1 MTPRKVW
8 LGGLVESFRLLWRL
22 LLQALGFVR
31 PGAARMGAGVSGL
44 RRSVGARFRASEG
57 DGAGIDASTG
67 EEAGPRGRFAD
78 LNPAV
83 GKIFA
88 LANRFPFGWK
98 TTVAVSLAS
107 AGLVVG
113 LYSNCGFDGCPDVRT
128 LTAYQPGGAP
138 VLLDR
143 EGNRF
148 ADLTPYE
155 RVVVKLDS
163 LPEYVAEA
171 FIAVEDRRFWTHDG
185 VDWKRVVG
193 AAIANIRVGGVSQ
206 GSSTISMQ
214 LARNV
219 FPEELPGAERTFR
232 RKLQEMRVAKLIER
246 RYDKRVILEMYL
258 NHIYFG
264 GGAYGIEAAS
274 RLYFDK
280 PASDL
285 TVEESATLAALPK
298 APSHYDP
305 RRQPE
310 RSLARR
316 NLILTLMEQQG
327 LLTSEEAAAA
337 REVELVAREDGVRD
351 RSGVP
356 LGAYFIDVIRPEL
369 EERFG
374 EALYRSKLR
383 IYTTLDPVAQRVAEQ
398 ELEKQIESLD
408 GRVRK
413 GEGELQG
420 AAVILEAHTGE
431 VRALV
436 GGRDPTSSRYNR
448 VTHGR
453 RQLGSSFKP
462 FVFAAALQ
470 EGVPTSQVLLDMPLT
485 MEISHANVWQPSNY
499 DGEYEGAVSFRNA
512 LVRSRNIP
520 TIRLADE
527 VGIADVAAAARAAGV
542 VEPMDETPSL
552 ALGTVAMSPLQLAT
566 AYTTFAT
573 LGYTAQPL
581 FVLRVE
587 DEAGTLLWEADR
599 QPATPGM
606 DPRVAYVVTDI
617 LKDAVDWGTGT
628 GVRSAGYE
636 GPVAGK
642 TGTTN
647 DATDAWFV
655 GYTPE
660 LVGTVWIGYDQ
671 PTPLGGSAT
680 GGGFAAPVWGR
691 IMRKIYEDRPMPA
704 DWEEPEGI
712 VARRID
718 TSTGYVLDD
727 GCHPRGGSERVEIFL
742 QEHLPS
748 SVCPYQNF
756 WTDLWDRIR
765 GATRSQPPRATPL
778 YEGQFYPRPARPP
791 GQGGG
796 EGIR

>member
-1 MTPRKVW
+1 MTSKRAPW
-8 LGGLVESFRLLWRL
+8 LGVLAGSLRILYSL
-22 LLQALGFVR
+22 LLQALGLLRPAAARFWARLSAVR
-31 PGAARMGAGVSGL
+31 GGRAAGAAVP
-44 RRSVGARFRASEG
+44 SEG
-57 DGAGIDASTG
+57 TPAGM
-67 EEAGPRGRFAD
+67 AGKF
-78 LNPAV
+78 
-83 GKIFA
+83 FA
-88 LANRFPFGWK
+88 LANRFPLGWK
-98 TTVAVSLAS
+98 ATVAGGLTS
-107 AGLVVG
+107 AGLVLF
-113 LYSNCGFDGCPDVRT
+113 LYSNCGLDGCPDVRT

-138 VLLDR
+138 VLLDKD
-143 EGNRF
+143 GNRF

-163 LPEYVAEA
+163 LPEHVSEA
-171 FIAVEDRRFWTHDG
+171 FIAVEDQRFWKHDG

-193 AAIANIRVGGVSQ
+193 ATIANIRSGGVSQ

-219 FPEELPGAERTFR
+219 FPEDLPGQERTFR

-246 RYDKRVILEMYL
+246 SYEKPVILEMYL

-280 PASDL
+280 PATEL
-285 TVEESATLAALPK
+285 TVAESATLAALPK

-316 NLILTLMEQQG
+316 NLVLALMEAQG
-327 LLTSEEAAAA
+327 LLTPQEAAEA
-337 REVELVAREDGVRD
+337 REVELATRDDGGRD

-383 IYTTLDPVAQRVAEQ
+383 IHTTLDPVTQRAAEQ
-398 ELEKQIESLD
+398 ELEKQLASLD

-413 GEGELQG
+413 SDEQLQG
-420 AAVILEAHTGE
+420 AAVVLEAHTGE

-448 VTHGR
+448 ATRGR

-470 EGVPTSQVLLDMPLT
+470 EGVPTSQVLLDMPYTL
-485 MEISHANVWQPSNY
+485 EISRANVWTPSNY
-499 DGEYEGAVSFRNA
+499 DGEYEGAVSLRNA
-512 LVRSRNIP
+512 LVRSRNVP
-520 TIRLADE
+520 TVRLASE

-552 ALGTVAMSPLQLAT
+552 ALGTVALSPLQLAT

-573 LGYTAQPL
+573 LGYTATPL

-587 DEAGTLLWEADR
+587 DEAGTLLWQAEREPLA
-599 QPATPGM
+599 QGM
-606 DPRVAYVVTDI
+606 EPRVAYVVTDI

-628 GVRSAGYE
+628 GARSAGYE
-636 GPVAGK
+636 GPAAGK

-660 LVGTVWIGYDQ
+660 LVGAVWIGYDQ
-671 PTPLGGSAT
+671 PAPLGSAAT

-691 IMRKIYEDRPMPA
+691 IMRKVYEDRPMPE
-704 DWEEPEGI
+704 DWRQPEGI
-712 VARRID
+712 VNRRVD
-718 TSTGYVLDD
+718 PSTGFVLQD
-727 GCHPRGGSERVEIFL
+727 GCHPRGGFERVEIFL
-742 QEHLPS
+742 EEHVPT

-756 WTDLWDRIR
+756 WTDVWNRIR
-765 GATRSQPPRATPL
+765 GAVRSQPPRV
-778 YEGQFYPRPARPP
+778 YEGPFYPRPSRPREQR
-791 GQGGG
+791 QGGG
-796 EGIR
+796 ETR